1 MAYPHTKYQVM
12 MTTSGVTCTTS
23 GDKAEWHCGIVPHVI
38 RRCGIVYTASGMTP
52 SGLAVI
58 FNHLDVTSGST
69 ASALDTIYGTS
80 SDLTGHCVLSA
91 ALNVTIN
98 PGEKVVFNNSQIV
111 SGVCNVVPFLWVEP
125 KWESHENLASNMRVT
140 T

>member
-1 MAYPHTKYQVM
+1 MAYPQSKYQVM
-12 MTTSGVTCTTS
+12 MTTSGVSCTTS
-23 GDKAEWHCGIVPHVI
+23 GDKAEWHCGVVPHII
-38 RRCGIVYTASGMTP
+38 RRCGIIYTVSGATP

-58 FNHLDVTSGST
+58 FNHLNLASGST

-80 SDLTGHCVLSA
+80 SDIVGNVVLSA
-91 ALNVTIN
+91 ELNVQID

-111 SGVCNVVPFLWVEP
+111 SGACHVVPVIWVEP
-125 KWESHENLASNMRVT
+125 KWEVPGNITNMRVT